1 LQPDIADKPQMQVKR
16 MLGGRLTE
24 PLFLLFFD
32 IMPINK
38 NKGTKKMATPTEERN
53 NRIIKIMNCLYQKAV
68 STEPIEIEDFSEKIE
83 ELFRTNVWG
92 FREVVLTVAVAM
104 LDKTDFPNFKASK
117 DFYDCNPRAIYEQPI
132 KTVLIEKNLPHRQS
146 GPLNVAKGQHNL
158 DGEWIS
164 KRSKSDQ
171 PICRVAVELINL
183 MESDEEFIEPI
194 GISIMRHLLA
204 EKQELKQLDIEINP
218 TSDPYFLYHACER
231 LIIMATDGGNTPQRI
246 CGYLLGSF
254 HKSMQ
259 TNIIVT
265 GSNDSAST
273 TSTTSKKPGDINE
286 EASDGTILNVYEI
299 TVKSFNESRVRDS
312 YNCIMA
318 YNSEYNTNLTE
329 IIVICRPEDCHPD
342 MQPTKLKGTMGNYLY
357 NGINYRYWNIFEWLS
372 FTLQHTP
379 ADGREMFY
387 SELNSYISDIN
398 TSQTVKKCWQEI
410 HS

>member
-1 LQPDIADKPQMQVKR
+1 
-16 MLGGRLTE
+16 
-24 PLFLLFFD
+24 
-32 IMPINK
+32 
-38 NKGTKKMATPTEERN
+38 MATPTEERN
-53 NRIIKIMNCLYQKAV
+53 NRIIKIMNCLYQKAA

-171 PICRVAVELINL
+171 PTCRVAVELINL

-398 TSQTVKKCWQEI
+398 TSQTVKVCWKKL

>member
-1 LQPDIADKPQMQVKR
+1 MV
-16 MLGGRLTE
+16 GGRLTE

-53 NRIIKIMNCLYQKAV
+53 NRIIKIMNCLYQKAA

-171 PICRVAVELINL
+171 PTCRVAVELINL